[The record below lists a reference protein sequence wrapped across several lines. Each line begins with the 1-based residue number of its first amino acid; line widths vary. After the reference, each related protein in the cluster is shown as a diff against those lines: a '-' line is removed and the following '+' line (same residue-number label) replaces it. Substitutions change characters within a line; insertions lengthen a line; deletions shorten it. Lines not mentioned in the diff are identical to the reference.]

1 MADDRYSNFDYRRLI
16 AWDERLKREW
26 PLFDELLRS
35 APSKRVLDLGS
46 GTGDHTRLFA
56 SEGYE
61 VVGVDASA
69 GMLEKARAAAPDIRY
84 VEGDMRE
91 IDSVLDERFGAA
103 ICVGNALPHLTGEH
117 DIERF
122 ARGLRNVLLPGGLFL
137 LQMINYDRIEQK
149 KERALPLSFLKDPDD
164 PQATIVFMRT
174 MELLP
179 DGRVIFMPTSL
190 RQRSDLDPPLQ
201 VVTSHR
207 VEIRGWRRPQIESA
221 FRAAGF
227 GSLEFL
233 GSYQKAPF
241 DPAESR
247 DLIMIAR

>member
-1 MADDRYSNFDYRRLI
+1 MSNDRYANFDYRKLI

-26 PLFDELLRS
+26 PLLDELLRS
-35 APSKRVLDLGS
+35 APSKKVLDLGS
-46 GTGDHTRLFA
+46 GTGDHSRLFA
-56 SEGYE
+56 SQGYE
-61 VVGVDASA
+61 VVGVDASSA
-69 GMLEKARAAAPDIRY
+69 MLEKARAAGGDVRY
-84 VEGDMRE
+84 VEGNMRE
-91 IDSVLDERFGAA
+91 IDNVVDGQFGAA

-117 DIERF
+117 DVERM
-122 ARGLRNVLLPGGLFL
+122 AKGLRKVLLPGGPFL
-137 LQMINYDRIEQK
+137 VQIINYDRIEIK
-149 KERALPLSFLKDPDD
+149 KERALPLNFLKDPED
-164 PQATIVFMRT
+164 PKATIVFMRT

-190 RQRSDLDPPLQ
+190 RQRSDLDPPIE

-207 VEIRGWRRPQIESA
+207 VEIRGWRKPQIESA

-227 GSLEFL
+227 NSVEFL
-233 GSYQKAPF
+233 GSYQKAQF

>member
-1 MADDRYSNFDYRRLI
+1 MRSRSVAR
-16 AWDERLKREW
+16 
-26 PLFDELLRS
+26 RS
-35 APSKRVLDLGS
+35 AIASSSSRQSVAPRGLS
-46 GTGDHTRLFA
+46 TRLA
-56 SEGYE
+56 
-61 VVGVDASA
+61 
-69 GMLEKARAAAPDIRY
+69 
-84 VEGDMRE
+84 
-91 IDSVLDERFGAA
+91 
-103 ICVGNALPHLTGEH
+103 
-117 DIERF
+117 
-122 ARGLRNVLLPGGLFL
+122 
-137 LQMINYDRIEQK
+137 
-149 KERALPLSFLKDPDD
+149 
-164 PQATIVFMRT
+164 
-174 MELLP
+174 
-179 DGRVIFMPTSL
+179 PTSL

>member
-1 MADDRYSNFDYRRLI
+1 MSDDRYANFDYRRLI

-35 APSKRVLDLGS
+35 APSKKVIDLGS

-56 SEGYE
+56 SEGYD
-61 VVGVDASA
+61 VIGVDASE
-69 GMLEKARAAAPDIRY
+69 GMLEKARAAAPDIPY
-84 VEGDMRE
+84 VQGDMRD
-91 IDSVLDERFGAA
+91 IDTVVHGEFGAA

-117 DIERF
+117 DVERL
-122 ARGLRNVLLPGGLFL
+122 ARGLRKVLLPDGPFL

-164 PQATIVFMRT
+164 PKATIVFMRT
-174 MELLP
+174 LELLP

-190 RQRSDLDPPLQ
+190 RQRTDLDPPLEI
-201 VVTSHR
+201 VTSHR
-207 VEIRGWRRPQIESA
+207 VEIRGWRKPQIESA
-221 FRAAGF
+221 FRSAGF
-227 GSLEFL
+227 TNFEFL

-241 DPAESR
+241 EAAESR

>member
-1 MADDRYSNFDYRRLI
+1 MADDRYANFDYRRLI

-46 GTGDHTRLFA
+46 GTGDHSRLFA

-61 VVGVDASA
+61 VVGVDASD
-69 GMLEKARAAAPDIRY
+69 GMLEKARQAAPDIRY
-84 VEGDMRE
+84 VKGDMRE
-91 IDSVLDERFGAA
+91 VDNVIDGQFGAA
-103 ICVGNALPHLTGEH
+103 ICVGNALPHLTGER
-117 DIERF
+117 DIERL
-122 ARGLRNVLLPGGLFL
+122 AAGLRKVVLPGGPFL

-149 KERALPLSFLKDPDD
+149 NERALPLSFLKDPDD
-164 PQATIVFMRT
+164 AKATIVFMRT

-190 RQRSDLDPPLQ
+190 RQRSDLDPPIE

-207 VEIRGWRRPQIESA
+207 VEIRGWRKPQIESA
-221 FRAAGF
+221 FRAGGF
-227 GSLEFL
+227 TSFEFL

-241 DPAESR
+241 DAGESR